1 MTATAYR
8 LYARYGAGSIAV
20 QIALEEAGA
29 PYEIT
34 WIARTPEAVEAY
46 RRVNPAGRIPALAL
60 PGGAVMSESAAI
72 LIYLAA
78 QYPQARLAP
87 SEDTPGYAHFLQWM
101 VSLSANLY
109 ETALRYFYSE
119 RYTSGGAAAAQDVK
133 ACALADYRRQL
144 AAADA
149 QLRPYLLGETY
160 SLADPYLYM
169 LAGWYPQDATALLKE
184 LPALARHARLLR
196 ERAAVRR
203 AEAEH
208 AEPASGSVAT

>member
-1 MTATAYR
+1 MTTSAYR
-8 LYARYGAGSIAV
+8 LYARTNAGSIAV

-29 PYEIT
+29 PYEVT
-34 WIARTPEAVEAY
+34 WIPKTPEAVDAY
-46 RRVNPAGRIPALAL
+46 RRVNPAGRIPALGL

-72 LIYLAA
+72 LIYLASA
-78 QYPQARLAP
+78 HPAAHLAP
-87 SEDTPGYAHFLQWM
+87 PTGTAGYAHFLQWM

-119 RYTSGGAAAAQDVK
+119 RYTTAGAAEAAGVQ
-133 ACALADYRRQL
+133 AQALADYRREL

-169 LAGWYPQDATALLKE
+169 LASWYPGDADTLMRE
-184 LPALARHARLLR
+184 LPALARHGRLMR
-196 ERAAVRR
+196 ERAAVTR
-203 AEAEH
+203 AEKDH
-208 AEPASGSVAT
+208 AEPA